1 MNPFSSVLFGRGTLP
16 VILPDDC
23 QATVIEKPRMP
34 VMPDPAVMVTAAF
47 ASPVDSRPLAALAQG
62 ARSACI
68 LICDITRPV
77 PNGLILPPLIRTL
90 LASGI
95 PAERITVLVATGLH
109 GPNVGDQLRE
119 LVGSDWVQ
127 RTVRVENHDAEDDAA
142 HVEVGV
148 TSRRTRVK
156 LDRRFVDAE
165 LKIATGLV
173 EPHFMAGYSGGRKV
187 IAPGVAHASTIR
199 TFHHTRFME
208 DRAARN
214 CNLDGNPLHG
224 DQLEI
229 MGMIGAAYA
238 VNTCLDPERH
248 LAFVNFGEIVASHR
262 ETVAFMRQYA
272 EIPLTQ
278 DFRCVITCAAGYP
291 LDQSYY
297 QTVKGMIAPLGLLEK
312 GGSLL
317 IAAECAGGFGSEAFR
332 QAQALLVDEGI
343 NGFLRAARSRDFAN
357 TDEWQTVKLIE
368 ALRDYRVH
376 LYAPGLNEAQR
387 RLTAV
392 TCHDDW
398 SAAIAAVLAETGS
411 RDVAVIPEGPYVIP
425 SYRVAA

>member
-1 MNPFSSVLFGRGTLP
+1 MNPFPSVLFGRGTLP
-16 VILPDDC
+16 VMLPDTC
-23 QATVIEKPRMP
+23 RVTVIEKPTMP
-34 VMPDPAVMVTAAF
+34 VLPDAAQAVAAAL
-47 ASPVDSRPLAALAQG
+47 ASPVGCPPLAELARS

-77 PNGLILPPLIRTL
+77 PNGLLLPPIIKTL
-90 LASGI
+90 LAAGI

-109 GPNVGDQLRE
+109 HPNLGAQLQE

-127 RTVRVENHDAEDDAA
+127 DTVRVENHFAEDDDA

-148 TSRRTRVK
+148 TSRGTRVR
-156 LDRRFVDAE
+156 LDRRLVDAD

-208 DRAARN
+208 DELARN
-214 CNLDGNPLHG
+214 CNLDDNPLHG

-272 EIPLTQ
+272 EVPLGRS
-278 DFRCVITCAAGYP
+278 FRCVITCAAGYP

-297 QTVKGMIAPLGLLEK
+297 QTVKGMVAPLGLLAE

-317 IAAECAGGFGSEAFR
+317 IAAECASGLGSEAFR
-332 QAQALLVDEGI
+332 QAQALLVAQGI
-343 NGFLRAARSRDFAN
+343 DGFLREARGRDSAN

-368 ALRDYRVH
+368 ALRDYRIH
-376 LYAPGLNEAQR
+376 LYAPRLDAEQR
-387 RLTAV
+387 RLTGV

-398 SAAIAAVLAETGS
+398 SAAVTAVVTEADTRE
-411 RDVAVIPEGPYVIP
+411 VAVIPEGPYVIP
-425 SYRVAA
+425 SYQRAG